1 MKFFDKDTG
10 SIYKVM
16 EKNGWYKA
24 ARLRPDAKNWAFVA
38 SKRTPWRLSKVAAEG
53 DLIVFA
59 IKRNLDLLE
68 E

>member
-24 ARLRPDAKNWAFVA
+24 ARLRPDAKNWAFVS
-38 SKRTPWRLSKVAAEG
+38 SKRTPWRLAKVAAEG

>member
-16 EKNGWYKA
+16 EKNGRYKA

-38 SKRTPWRLSKVAAEG
+38 SKRTPWRLEKVSAEG

>member
-24 ARLRPDAKNWAFVA
+24 ARLRPDAKKLGVRVVEAHTVA
-38 SKRTPWRLSKVAAEG
+38 VCESSRR
-53 DLIVFA
+53 
-59 IKRNLDLLE
+59 R
-68 E
+68 